1 MRKLRTGTA
10 ASLWEATPPNGH
22 DDFTRA
28 GENQLSSSELFHGEL
43 ARARLIIATPWHS
56 KLARPDSK
64 LFCNTSDTN
73 RSADKQTR
81 PPLALFHV
89 LGQPVK
95 LLGLLVDRLSLH
107 LCKLSRLSTRQ
118 KQNYNSPSSSVAAL

>member
-1 MRKLRTGTA
+1 MGGG
-10 ASLWEATPPNGH
+10 ATPPNGH

-43 ARARLIIATPWHS
+43 AKARLIIATPWHS

-95 LLGLLVDRLSLH
+95 LLGLLVDRAFPCTCASCLDCPLGKSKTIIVL
-107 LCKLSRLSTRQ
+107 Q
-118 KQNYNSPSSSVAAL
+118 VQ